1 MKKSEFKK
9 LLKPIVEECVRDA
22 LFKEGFLS
30 KVVSE
35 VAKGLSSSM
44 ITEAKAPS
52 FDNEQS
58 KQQKSQVLEEQQ
70 RRLKA
75 QKRKMLDATG
85 FGTNIFEG
93 TEPMSQAH
101 ASPTPGDALSGM
113 DPNDSGIDL
122 SGIMSITKRNWK
134 DMI

>member
-9 LLKPIVEECVRDA
+9 LLKPIVEECVKDV
-22 LFKEGFLS
+22 LLKEGFLS

-52 FDNEQS
+52 FDNEQL
-58 KQQKSQVLEEQQ
+58 KQQNNQVLEEQQ

-75 QKRKMLDATG
+75 QRRKILDATG

-93 TEPMSQAH
+93 TEAIPQAH
-101 ASPTPGDALSGM
+101 ASPSPGGALSGM
-113 DPNDSGIDL
+113 DPNDAGIDL
-122 SGIMSITKRNWK
+122 SGIMSVSKRDWK

>member
-9 LLKPIVEECVRDA
+9 LLKPIVEECVKDV
-22 LFKEGFLS
+22 LLKEGFLS

-35 VAKGLSSSM
+35 VAKGLSSAM

-52 FDNEQS
+52 YDSEQS
-58 KQQKSQVLEEQQ
+58 QQQKNQVLEEQQ
-70 RRLKA
+70 RRVKA
-75 QKRKMLDATG
+75 QKRKLLDATG

-93 TEPMSQAH
+93 TEAMPQAH
-101 ASPTPGDALSGM
+101 ATPTPGGALSGL

-122 SGIMSITKRNWK
+122 SGIMSISKRNWK

>member
-9 LLKPIVEECVRDA
+9 LLKPIVKECVKDV
-22 LFKEGFLS
+22 LLKEGFLS
-30 KVVSE
+30 KIVSE

-44 ITEAKAPS
+44 ITEVKAPS
-52 FDNEQS
+52 FDNEQL
-58 KQQKSQVLEEQQ
+58 KQQKSQVLEEQR

-93 TEPMSQAH
+93 TEPISQAH
-101 ASPTPGDALSGM
+101 ASQEPGGALSGM

-122 SGIMSITKRNWK
+122 SGIVAITKRNWK

>member
-9 LLKPIVEECVRDA
+9 LLKPIVEECVKDV
-22 LFKEGFLS
+22 LLKEGFLS

-52 FDNEQS
+52 FDNEQL
-58 KQQKSQVLEEQQ
+58 KQQKNQVLEEQQ

-75 QKRKMLDATG
+75 QKRKLLDATG

-93 TEPMSQAH
+93 TEPISQAD
-101 ASPTPGDALSGM
+101 ASSPGGALSGM

-122 SGIMSITKRNWK
+122 SGIMSISKRNWK